1 MIVDEPSFALKQL
14 ETVELV
20 AVTEEG
26 KTKCTYSYYPAR
38 LTAMLSVGVL
48 IIVSILGMD
57 YLQGVSE
64 MAIYKIGV

>member
-14 ETVELV
+14 ESVELV
-20 AVTEEG
+20 AVTEDER
-26 KTKCTYSYYPAR
+26 KKCGYSYDPAR

-48 IIVSILGMD
+48 IIVSIFGMD